1 MTLAPCHDD
10 LRLLLEAVEIHS
22 PTRYTLGGEPR
33 DFSAPPPASPVGA
46 SEAEAHADDN
56 NTSML
61 GDEHA
66 AVPESPVFMPVLEA
80 DLYSRLYVRPSSA
93 QPYAPSD
100 LLAQRDFMSA
110 LSAANNGTGTWEP
123 GWRITSIEPDHHV
136 AVTKDGVTFWVA
148 QTGLRT
154 RTGKVRAGDF
164 CRVWVG
170 KEMRQLLPGFYFAFG
185 NGDQQDSRDTADP
198 LLRFYW
204 HLTAESAVEYMA
216 LVTSLFNRASV
227 AFRTKVLAD
236 PAGYVRADAG
246 VLYLER
252 RYFPAA
258 RPLILEIH
266 QTLAGKL
273 RAAVPMFTKPLA
285 EGLGFAEDPHDGM
298 SFGQSRCKIAAGV
311 LWSCFARGISAPE
324 ERLAALAEAFRAEG
338 LDPQLPFLERGSTD
352 FYTLT
357 GELPAEMPRRVATP
371 LAVAR
376 RPKRRWKGQA
386 KKHRKAGV

>member
-22 PTRYTLGGEPR
+22 PTRYTLRGEAR
-33 DFSAPPPASPVGA
+33 DFSPAPPAVPGGESPGGSQPADTATG
-46 SEAEAHADDN
+46 ADDAP
-56 NTSML
+56 L
-61 GDEHA
+61 
-66 AVPESPVFMPVLEA
+66 PESPVFMPMLES

-93 QPYAPSD
+93 PPAAQPD
-100 LLAQRDFMSA
+100 LLAQRDFTSA

-123 GWRITSIEPDHHV
+123 GWRITSIEPDRRV

-148 QTGLRT
+148 PTGLRT
-154 RTGKVRAGDF
+154 RTGKVRPGDF

-170 KEMRQLLPGFYFAFG
+170 KEIRQLLPGFYFAFG

-204 HLTAESAVEYMA
+204 HLTVDSAVEYMA

-227 AFRTKVLAD
+227 PFRTKVLAD
-236 PAGYVRADAG
+236 PSFYVRADAG

-252 RYFPAA
+252 RYFPEA

-266 QTLAGKL
+266 KALAGRL
-273 RAAVPMFTKPLA
+273 RTDVPMFTKTLA
-285 EGLGFAEDPHDGM
+285 DGLGFAEDPSGGM

-311 LWSCFARGISAPE
+311 LWSCFARGANAPD

-338 LDPQLPFLERGSTD
+338 LDPASPFLERGSTD

-357 GELPAEMPRRVATP
+357 GELPAEMPRRAAAP
-371 LAVAR
+371 ALAVAR
-376 RPKRRWKGQA
+376 RPKRRWKGQT
-386 KKHRKAGV
+386 KKHRKVGV